1 MIGSISTS
9 GPEPGIGMG
18 VKFITTRPG
27 PDVMIGSI
35 KDYRT
40 RTDEYW
46 TKDPEYGWVESRT
59 TGPKQLQSLLLNK
72 NPNRDKVK

>member
-46 TKDPEYGWVESRT
+46 TKDPE
-59 TGPKQLQSLLLNK
+59 
-72 NPNRDKVK
+72 